1 MVAALLARSAGHV
14 GDGAPGVNDQRELL
28 RGRPDVQPR
37 RVVPV
42 GEEIVV
48 EAHAGVRVRPVAK
61 TAPQRGSEPAYVG
74 VGAREREEQRRP
86 RRGPIEGSGGGR
98 GRGGQEEDGGEGL
111 ERAGPRPAATPHG
124 AASSRG
130 EWGGWR
136 VGEVVATRGSRP
148 GRSDDLLEEGGGL
161 RGNSVIHGA
170 IAGPPLPARHV
181 G

>member
-130 EWGGWR
+130 EWGGM
-136 VGEVVATRGSRP
+136 
-148 GRSDDLLEEGGGL
+148 EGGGG
-161 RGNSVIHGA
+161 RGDEGVE
-170 IAGPPLPARHV
+170 AGTKRRLV
-181 G
+181 GRGRRVEG